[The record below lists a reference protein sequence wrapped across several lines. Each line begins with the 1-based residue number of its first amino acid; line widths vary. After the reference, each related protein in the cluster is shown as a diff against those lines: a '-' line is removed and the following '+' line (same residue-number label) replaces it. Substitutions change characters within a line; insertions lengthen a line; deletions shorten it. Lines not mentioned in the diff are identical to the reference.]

1 EQMEERK
8 FARARNDRASGQANE
23 QEWLEGST
31 SESKQRASLGKR
43 KVNKIEEVIKL
54 KQVGER
60 RYKQA
65 KVNENRQERE

>member
-23 QEWLEGST
+23 QEWLEDSI
-31 SESKQRASLGKR
+31 SESKQKASLGKR
-43 KVNKIEEVIKL
+43 NMNKFEEVIKL

-60 RYKQA
+60 KYKQV
-65 KVNENRQERE
+65 KIDKSVSE